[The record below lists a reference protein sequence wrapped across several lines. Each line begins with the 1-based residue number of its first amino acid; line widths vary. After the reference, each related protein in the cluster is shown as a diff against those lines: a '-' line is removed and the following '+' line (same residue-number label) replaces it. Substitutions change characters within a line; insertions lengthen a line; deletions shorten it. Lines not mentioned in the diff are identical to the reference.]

1 MTSGAQRDPRFDVL
15 FEPVAI
21 GPVTAKNR
29 FFQVPHCNGMGHR
42 DPTALAWMRGVKA
55 EGGWAV
61 VCTEEVEIHP
71 TSDVAPFI
79 ELRLWDDRD
88 IPMLART
95 ADRIHEFGALAGI
108 ELAHNGPHAANH
120 YAREVPLAAS
130 AMPVTTAGYEPLQA
144 RAMDK
149 QDIRDLRRWHREAAL
164 RARQAGFDLVYV
176 YAGHALSILHHFLS
190 RHHNRRSDEY
200 GGSPRNRVRLL
211 EEIIGDTRDAVGDTC
226 AVPCRIALDELLGSG
241 GLEKAEVEELIG
253 LIAELPDLWDL
264 SLAAWPNDSMTSR
277 FGDEGWQ
284 EPFVQGVKTLT
295 TKPVVVVGR
304 YTSPDRMVS
313 VVNKG
318 IADFIGCARP
328 SIADPFLPKKIEEG
342 RLDDIRECIGC
353 NICVS
358 GDFTMSPIRCT
369 QNPTMSEEWRKGWHP
384 ERIRPRESEKPVL
397 IVGAGPA
404 GLEAAQALGKR
415 GYEVTLAEK
424 GTALGGR
431 VARECRL
438 PGLAAWGRVR
448 DYREQQLH
456 QLPNVAVYFDS
467 DLDAGSVLEFGVPRV
482 VVATGARW
490 RADGLGH
497 HRAQPMPIAAGAR
510 VLTPGD
516 IMDGALPSAGTRV
529 VVWDDDHYYM
539 GGVLAELLAD
549 HGCKLHYLTPASE
562 ASTWT
567 RNTMEQHFIQTRLL
581 EKGVTIRS
589 FTNLDAVSEG
599 SITASCVF
607 TGRTEEIEADTVVLV
622 TSRQP
627 EDRLARELA
636 TRAEDW
642 KDAGIETVTTIG
654 DALAPATIAHA
665 VYAGRRYAED
675 LDGPAASNDD
685 VPFRREIV
693 ELLPLD

>member
-149 QDIRDLRRWHREAAL
+149 QDIGDLRRWHRAAAL
-164 RARQAGFDLVYV
+164 RAREAGFDLVYV

-200 GGSPRNRVRLL
+200 GGSARNRVRLL
-211 EEIIGDTRDAVGDTC
+211 EELLTDTREAVGDAC
-226 AVPCRIALDELLGSG
+226 AVPCRIALDELLGAG

-295 TKPVVVVGR
+295 TKPVGSSWGATPRPTGWSRSSTRGSPTSSAAPGLPSPTPTCPGR
-304 YTSPDRMVS
+304 SRKGASTTSANASAATSASRATSPCRRS
-313 VVNKG
+313 
-318 IADFIGCARP
+318 AAPRTRP
-328 SIADPFLPKKIEEG
+328 
-342 RLDDIRECIGC
+342 
-353 NICVS
+353 
-358 GDFTMSPIRCT
+358 
-369 QNPTMSEEWRKGWHP
+369 
-384 ERIRPRESEKPVL
+384 
-397 IVGAGPA
+397 
-404 GLEAAQALGKR
+404 
-415 GYEVTLAEK
+415 
-424 GTALGGR
+424 
-431 VARECRL
+431 
-438 PGLAAWGRVR
+438 
-448 DYREQQLH
+448 
-456 QLPNVAVYFDS
+456 
-467 DLDAGSVLEFGVPRV
+467 
-482 VVATGARW
+482 
-490 RADGLGH
+490 
-497 HRAQPMPIAAGAR
+497 
-510 VLTPGD
+510 
-516 IMDGALPSAGTRV
+516 
-529 VVWDDDHYYM
+529 
-539 GGVLAELLAD
+539 
-549 HGCKLHYLTPASE
+549 
-562 ASTWT
+562 
-567 RNTMEQHFIQTRLL
+567 
-581 EKGVTIRS
+581 
-589 FTNLDAVSEG
+589 
-599 SITASCVF
+599 
-607 TGRTEEIEADTVVLV
+607 
-622 TSRQP
+622 
-627 EDRLARELA
+627 
-636 TRAEDW
+636 
-642 KDAGIETVTTIG
+642 
-654 DALAPATIAHA
+654 
-665 VYAGRRYAED
+665 
-675 LDGPAASNDD
+675 
-685 VPFRREIV
+685 
-693 ELLPLD
+693 